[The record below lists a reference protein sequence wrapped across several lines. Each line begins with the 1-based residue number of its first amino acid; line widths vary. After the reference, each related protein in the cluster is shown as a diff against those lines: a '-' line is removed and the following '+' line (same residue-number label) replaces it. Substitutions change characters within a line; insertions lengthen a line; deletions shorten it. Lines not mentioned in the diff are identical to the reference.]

1 MKRWLRFNAV
11 GLAGIVV
18 QLAMLK
24 FLRDTA
30 GLHYLMATA
39 LAVEIAVL
47 HNFFWHW
54 KWTWGERAAPAHR
67 LIHFQC
73 TTGFVSIVGN
83 LIGMRALAG
92 AVGLPL
98 VAANLLTIAC
108 VYLFNFLVA
117 DRYVFRL
124 R

>member
-18 QLAMLK
+18 QLAVLTA
-24 FLRDTA
+24 LRDA
-30 GLHYLMATA
+30 VGLHYLAATA
-39 LAVEIAVL
+39 LAVETAVL

-54 KWTWGERAAPAHR
+54 KWTWADRGAPGRR
-67 LIHFQC
+67 LLHFQC
-73 TTGFVSIVGN
+73 TTGLVSVAGN
-83 LIGMRALAG
+83 VAGMSAFAG
-92 AVGLPL
+92 WFGMPL
-98 VAANLLTIAC
+98 VAANLLAIAC
-108 VYLFNFLVA
+108 VYLFNFVVA